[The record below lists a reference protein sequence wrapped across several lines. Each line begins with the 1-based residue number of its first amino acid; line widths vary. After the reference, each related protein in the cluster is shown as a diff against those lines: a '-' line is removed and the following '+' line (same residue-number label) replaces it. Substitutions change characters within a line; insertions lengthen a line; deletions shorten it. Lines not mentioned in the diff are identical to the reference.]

1 MGEEIAMTV
10 MTEEI
15 KASFA
20 LEDSIFSISREELVT
35 EEILKIVSCLGAL
48 LTDGFF
54 LFDFDSVEKICE
66 CLYFYFVHVKKVSG
80 REDANTS
87 YDLILADPGGDGA
100 LFSRLQRLHTGMRV
114 PLVILST
121 SEQVLQKAWEHQIP
135 WLRKPF
141 RLNAL
146 YALVEQAHTMDSLH
160 QDWPHAR

>member
-80 REDANTS
+80 REPTGS
-87 YDLILADPGGDGA
+87 TGHLAVSWRLVRER
-100 LFSRLQRLHTGMRV
+100 LFAGFN
-114 PLVILST
+114 PLRAPLAI
-121 SEQVLQKAWEHQIP
+121 
-135 WLRKPF
+135 
-141 RLNAL
+141 
-146 YALVEQAHTMDSLH
+146 
-160 QDWPHAR
+160 

>member
-80 REDANTS
+80 REGINTGEITQTQFRVMTGMVAFIHPCNLT
-87 YDLILADPGGDGA
+87 DA
-100 LFSRLQRLHTGMRV
+100 LFLITEKDAGVFIVFDFLIIYHHIKTDKHLSENLDTPYSLSCHDLLSNEVSR
-114 PLVILST
+114 
-121 SEQVLQKAWEHQIP
+121 
-135 WLRKPF
+135 
-141 RLNAL
+141 
-146 YALVEQAHTMDSLH
+146 
-160 QDWPHAR
+160 

>member
-1 MGEEIAMTV
+1 MQILIVEADAGV
-10 MTEEI
+10 RGLLVD
-15 KASFA
+15 A
-20 LEDSIFSISREELVT
+20 LQLQGCQ
-35 EEILKIVSCLGAL
+35 VSARLEAL
-48 LTDGFF
+48 
-54 LFDFDSVEKICE
+54 
-66 CLYFYFVHVKKVSG
+66 
-80 REDANTS
+80 DADTS
-87 YDLILADPGGDGA
+87 YDLLLADPGGDGA